1 MLITE
6 IKKGDKIK
14 SNQLGVET
22 SAVVMESI
30 KQGKGFKKILLVD
43 VKGSEVGLFD
53 ETGSIY
59 TRQITKV
66 FRDNNWLPVEH
77 LPTKFNELNFEL

>member
-1 MLITE
+1 MIITE

-43 VKGSEVGLFD
+43 VKGSEIGLFD

-66 FRDNNWLPVEH
+66 FRDNNWLQVEH